1 MKRQFKFP
9 ENCLFY
15 STYVWLEDRDRGIFR
30 VGITDFGQYILD
42 DIISI
47 SLPETGIFVEKDEEI
62 ISIDSIE
69 DTLVI
74 KAPICGK
81 IHETNDELKRSPEL
95 LNESPY
101 EAGWILE
108 MEIGSDDDLDQLMDS
123 NEILDLHQEEIKDED
138 FEDDDFEEESSNIN
152 DKEGFEYNDNISDY

>member
-1 MKRQFKFP
+1 
-9 ENCLFY
+9 
-15 STYVWLEDRDRGIFR
+15 VEDIDRGIYR
-30 VGITDFGQYILD
+30 VGITDYAQYVLD

-47 SLPETGIFVEKDEEI
+47 TLPETGIFIEKDEEI

-74 KAPICGK
+74 NSPISGK
-81 IHETNDELKRSPEL
+81 IIAINDILRQSPEL

-101 EAGWILE
+101 DEGWIVE

-123 NEILDLHQEEIKDED
+123 NEILDVFHEEIEGED
-138 FEDDDFEEESSNIN
+138 FDDDDLEEEDDFDEET
-152 DKEGFEYNDNISDY
+152 GYEYSDNISDY